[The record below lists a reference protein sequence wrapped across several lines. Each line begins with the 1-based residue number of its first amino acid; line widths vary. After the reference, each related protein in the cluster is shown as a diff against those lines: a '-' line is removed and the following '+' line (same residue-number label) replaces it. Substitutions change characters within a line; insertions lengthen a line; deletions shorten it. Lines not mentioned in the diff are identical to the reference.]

1 MEMTE
6 DCSDPLEAVFNNSD
20 PLLPLLLG
28 SLDGEDPQI
37 EDMV

>member
-20 PLLPLLLG
+20 PLLPLLLAP
-28 SLDGEDPQI
+28 SMERTHK
-37 EDMV
+37 